1 MKNFV
6 QPGNALDLIAPS
18 GGVVSGNA
26 YLFSGLLV
34 VAATT
39 AAQGEKFVGYSEGV
53 FSLPKVAASDFVPG
67 EIAYWDNG
75 SDKRFEKTA
84 TGLFPCA
91 TCIETTATNATTMK
105 VKLYGHAV
113 AAVPAP

>member
-1 MKNFV
+1 MKNFI

-39 AAQGEKFVGYSEGV
+39 AAVGEKFVGYSEGV
-53 FSLPKVAASDFVPG
+53 FELPKLSTADFVPG
-67 EIAYWDNG
+67 ELAFWDNG

-84 TGLFPCA
+84 SGLFPCA
-91 TCIETTATNATTMK
+91 TAIETTAGSATTVK
-105 VKLYGHAV
+105 VKLHGHAV
-113 AAVPAP
+113 AAV

>member
-1 MKNFV
+1 MKNYI
-6 QPGNALDLIAPS
+6 QPGKALDLIAPS

-53 FSLPKVAASDFVPG
+53 FDLPKVAASDFVPG
-67 EIAYWDNG
+67 ELAYWDNG
-75 SDKRFEKTA
+75 TDKRFEKTA
-84 TGLFPCA
+84 SGLFPVA
-91 TCIETTATNATTMK
+91 TCIETTASNAATMK
-105 VKLYGHAV
+105 VKLCGHAV
-113 AAVPAP
+113 LAV